1 MRENVEEIILRLL
14 KVELKIMLFKL
25 HCSF

>member
-25 HCSF
+25 NCSF